1 MNPMNVRHGM
11 KRARPRS
18 NTLPLITLAVLI
30 PVALMLTLILIGTI
44 QDGGY

>member
-1 MNPMNVRHGM
+1 MRPGNVRHGM
-11 KRARPRS
+11 KRARPQS
-18 NTLPLITLAVLI
+18 NTLPMITLAVLI

>member
-1 MNPMNVRHGM
+1 MRAGNVRHGM

-30 PVALMLTLILIGTI
+30 PVAAMLTLILIGAV
-44 QDGGY
+44 QGGGY

>member
-1 MNPMNVRHGM
+1 MTPANVQHGM

-18 NTLPLITLAVLI
+18 VMLPLITLAVLV
-30 PVALMLTLILIGTI
+30 PVAFMLTLILIGTI